1 MLIDLTLDI
10 EKGTNRFSTL
20 DNPITLRQQDAEAY
34 VFNVNLRQGGAM
46 LDLTGMTVR
55 FYALRPDGGKVIDGE
70 NVAVLSAPDGI
81 VQYTV
86 PAKLTQAAGD
96 IPTSYIRISSGDWS
110 ASTGNIAIRV
120 VPSVAIEA
128 TGGDYIP
135 EIDHLINALEAQR
148 VTYGNAEDTR
158 ASEWHALVDEVV
170 DARGRAN
177 SAADRCEAALASLK
191 VDYDDLTDDA
201 KEKIAAM
208 ASAGVVFATQ
218 AEIDE
223 AYESIIAPAIGT
235 DTVLDGLTQED
246 YDYAFGKVFGQ

>member
-34 VFNVNLRQGGAM
+34 VFNVNLRQGGAV

-148 VTYGNAEDTR
+148 VTYDNAEDAR
-158 ASEWHALVDEVV
+158 ASECRRSWTSLQRRAAGRTAPPTA
-170 DARGRAN
+170 ARPR
-177 SAADRCEAALASLK
+177 SASLK

-208 ASAGVVFATQ
+208 ASAGVVFATH

-223 AYESIIAPAIGT
+223 AFESIIAPAIGT

>member
-34 VFNVNLRQGGAM
+34 VFNVNLRQGGAV

-70 NVAVLSAPDGI
+70 NVAVLSASDGI

-148 VTYGNAEDTR
+148 VTYGNAEDVR
-158 ASEWHALVDEVV
+158 ASEWQAIMDEVIN
-170 DARGRAN
+170 ARGRAD
-177 SAADRCEAALASLK
+177 SAADRCEARSRRSR
-191 VDYDDLTDDA
+191 
-201 KEKIAAM
+201 
-208 ASAGVVFATQ
+208 SAT
-218 AEIDE
+218 
-223 AYESIIAPAIGT
+223 T
-235 DTVLDGLTQED
+235 T
-246 YDYAFGKVFGQ
+246 

>member
-34 VFNVNLRQGGAM
+34 VFNVNLRQGGAV

-148 VTYGNAEDTR
+148 VTYGNAEDVR
-158 ASEWHALVDEVV
+158 ASEWQAIM
-170 DARGRAN
+170 
-177 SAADRCEAALASLK
+177 
-191 VDYDDLTDDA
+191 DDA

-208 ASAGVVFATQ
+208 ASAGVVFATH

-223 AYESIIAPAIGT
+223 AFESIIAPAIGT

>member
-1 MLIDLTLDI
+1 
-10 EKGTNRFSTL
+10 
-20 DNPITLRQQDAEAY
+20 
-34 VFNVNLRQGGAM
+34 
-46 LDLTGMTVR
+46 MTVR

-191 VDYDDLTDDA
+191 VDDLTDDA

-208 ASAGVVFATQ
+208 ASAGVVFATH

-246 YDYAFGKVFGQ
+246 YNYAFGKVFGQ